1 MLHGHTMLVK
11 ITGAS
16 KVMNTATPVGNCAL
30 G

>member
-1 MLHGHTMLVK
+1 MLVK